1 MTSAVLTAPGGHS
14 SVSEPPVR
22 AGEPRDGHTGRRPGA
37 TGRRWWRLALLAVGI
52 VLAAVEL
59 RGHLPSPAS
68 TGTALRQGRPGWLLA
83 AVVLQVVS
91 MGAFAE
97 QQRQLLAGFGV
108 RMAAPASLAVSYAR
122 SAMATALPGGSA
134 VSAGYAFRQF
144 RSHGASQ
151 PIAAAVMLLS
161 GVASVTGLALLYA
174 GDLLAWTSPSGRTLA
189 ILAILAAVA
198 TLAVSRV
205 RAVPSTPASITTSD
219 ATTGQPMAAPPS
231 ALVRLGRTL
240 RHTAVLAGTVPAR
253 RWLAVVALAALNWLT
268 DLACLL
274 AALHAVGLS
283 VPARTVATAY
293 LAAQLIR
300 QIPATLGGIGVIEAS
315 LILALTTAGAVQAPA
330 AAAVLVYRLLSCWS
344 ILPIGLICWTTQKT
358 ATAAAPRFPAGELG
372 ESSAGAQFS
381 RAS

>member
-1 MTSAVLTAPGGHS
+1 MTSAVLTAPAAHS
-14 SVSEPPVR
+14 SISAPLAPAPTPL
-22 AGEPRDGHTGRRPGA
+22 AGTDEPRDGHTGRRPGA
-37 TGRRWWRLALLAVGI
+37 AGRRRWRLVLLAVGI

-59 RGHLPSPAS
+59 HGHLPSLAS
-68 TGTALRQGRPGWLLA
+68 TGTSLRQARPGWLLA
-83 AVVLQVVS
+83 AVTLQVVS

-144 RSHGASQ
+144 RSRGASQ

-161 GVASVTGLALLYA
+161 GAASVLGLALLYA

-189 ILAILAAVA
+189 ILAAVAAVLA
-198 TLAVSRV
+198 LAVSRV
-205 RAVPSTPASITTSD
+205 RAVPSTPASITTAD
-219 ATTGQPMAAPPS
+219 AMTGQPPGAAPS
-231 ALVRLGRTL
+231 TLGRLVRTL
-240 RHTAVLAGTVPAR
+240 RHTAVLARTVAAH

-300 QIPATLGGIGVIEAS
+300 QIPATPGGIGVIEAS
-315 LILALTTAGAVQAPA
+315 LILALTTAGAAQAPA

-344 ILPIGLICWTTQKT
+344 VLPIGLICWTRQKT
-358 ATAAAPRFPAGELG
+358 PAIRQIRPRC
-372 ESSAGAQFS
+372 AGAV
-381 RAS
+381 R